1 MSNTLGLVLGAGGAR
16 GVAHIGF
23 LEALEDAGI
32 KPDMIT
38 GCSMG
43 SVVGAC
49 YAVGLSPKEMH
60 RRVQK
65 LKPNDLFDLSV
76 NPWGNGALLRA
87 NKMYDLL
94 KSIIGS
100 VTFSALKIP
109 FKCVSVDLLSGKLV
123 VLEGNREVAKSVAA
137 SCSIPGVFRPVEM
150 DGKLL
155 VDGGVKCR
163 VPMDQMKEMK
173 PDVMVAVDVLGVPR
187 ETDKKFNMLTVLL
200 RSLEIM
206 DGELIEHK
214 KEVAMPDLFI
224 TPELGDMSQ
233 YKLKDFQLAFDAGYQ
248 AGVDNIKTIKKLLK

>member
-1 MSNTLGLVLGAGGAR
+1 MGKKFGLVLGAGGAR

-60 RRVQK
+60 QRVMK
-65 LKPNDLFDLSV
+65 LKMGDIFDLSA
-76 NPWGNGALLRA
+76 NPWGSGALLRA
-87 NKMYDLL
+87 NKMYDQL

-100 VTFSALKIP
+100 VTFDALKIP
-109 FKCVSVDLLSGKLV
+109 FKCVAVDLLSGKLA
-123 VLEGNREVAKSVAA
+123 VLDGKREVAKCVAA
-137 SCSIPGVFRPVEM
+137 SSSIPGIFRPIEM
-150 DGKLL
+150 ENMLL

-163 VPMDQMKEMK
+163 VPMDQMREMN
-173 PDVMVAVDVLGVPR
+173 PDVMVAVDVLGHTR
-187 ETDKKFNMLTVLL
+187 TTDKKFNMLTVLL
-200 RSLEIM
+200 RAFEIT

-214 KEVAMPDLFI
+214 KEVAQPDLFI
-224 TPELGDMSQ
+224 TPDLGDMSQ
-233 YKLKDFQLAFDAGYQ
+233 YKFKDLQMAFDAGYQ
-248 AGVDNIKTIKKLLK
+248 AGVDNIKNIKKLLK